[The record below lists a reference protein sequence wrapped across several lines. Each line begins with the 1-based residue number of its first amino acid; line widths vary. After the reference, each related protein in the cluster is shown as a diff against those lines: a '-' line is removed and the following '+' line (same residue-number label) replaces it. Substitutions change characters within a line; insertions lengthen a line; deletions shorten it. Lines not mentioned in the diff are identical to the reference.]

1 MISKLTEI
9 ALNRRY
15 VVLALAILAN
25 IFGYQCFKALPI
37 EAYPDI
43 ADTLVDVIT
52 QYPGRA
58 AEEIEKQV
66 TIPVERQ
73 LNGVPGVTVM
83 RSKSVFGLSL
93 VTLIF
98 KDGTDDYFARQRVLE
113 RLGQVTLPNNVTP
126 VLAPLTSPIGEIYR
140 YILVGNGDDPMDLR
154 TLNSWVVV
162 PYLKQVPGVEDVNVF
177 GGLTREYQVV
187 VDPEKMAHYNVTL
200 AQVTAALQGNNANTG
215 GSFIERG
222 DFSLI
227 VRGIGQ
233 IQTTDDI
240 ANVVVTAQNRTPLY
254 VRDILYAPAGEPK
267 ATARIGAFPRNGI
280 FGINDR
286 PDAVS
291 GIVLLRRGEN
301 PSKVLEGVHRMVE
314 HLNSTVLPRG
324 VRLIPYY
331 DRTEVIGNTVS
342 TVARTLSEGLTLVA
356 VVLIL
361 LLGNVRAAIIVALT
375 IPFSLLFAFACME
388 RLGVPANLIS
398 LGAIDFGIIV
408 DGAIVM
414 VENIIRRCGT
424 DRTDR
429 GLLDVARDAMHE
441 VERPLFFSA
450 TIIMTAYLPL
460 FAFERIERKLFT
472 PMAITVAFAMLGALI
487 MALLLAPPILTIV
500 YRRRVEDW
508 ENPALVIVRRGYI
521 WLLGHFVRMRVLV
534 LGVAT
539 GLIVFSLFV
548 GALIGREFLPYL
560 DEGSLW
566 VQISLPAGVNLGEA
580 KKIADRYREIVNG
593 FQEEVTCVTTQLG
606 RNDDGTDP
614 WAFNHIESYVGL
626 KHYSLWP
633 PRETK
638 PQLVERMRKRIRDSI
653 PGIDFDF
660 SQPMIDGVNDKV
672 GGAHSPIVLKVFG
685 DDLDELYRLADRAME
700 ALEGVPGA
708 TGIALDQDR
717 AIPQV
722 HIVTDRPAIARYAV
736 NASDVNAIVDTAIGG
751 QSVTQVIDG
760 DRSFG
765 LSVRYAE
772 PTRDSVEKLRSILV
786 SAPQGVKVP
795 LGQLAEIAVK
805 PGAAVISRERNRRHL
820 TIKCSVEGRDQ
831 DGFVAEARVAV
842 DKALT
847 PRSSA
852 IELVWGGQF
861 ENQERAQARMR
872 VIVPMTLAIIF
883 LLLFAAFGTVKHA
896 LLILSNVP
904 FALVGGILALYLR
917 DIHLSVSAAVGF
929 IALFGVAVQ
938 NGVVLVAHLNELREA
953 RPDLSLD
960 EAIVR
965 GAKER
970 FRATVL
976 MAGVAMLGLIP
987 AALATGVGSD
997 VQRPLAT
1004 VVVGGLLS
1012 STLLTL
1018 FVLPPLYRLFER
1030 DTRSDA

>member
-9 ALNRRY
+9 ALDRRY

-25 IFGYQCFKALPI
+25 IFGYQCFRALPV

-66 TIPVERQ
+66 TIPIERQ

-98 KDGTDDYFARQRVLE
+98 KDGTDEYFARQRVLE
-113 RLGQVTLPNNVTP
+113 RLGQVSLPPNVTP

-140 YILVGNGDDPMDLR
+140 YIVVGNGDDPMDLR
-154 TLNSWVVV
+154 TLNSWVIV
-162 PYLKQVPGVEDVNVF
+162 PYLKQVQGVEDVNVF

-233 IQTTDDI
+233 IQTTADI

-254 VRDILYAPAGEPK
+254 VRDI
-267 ATARIGAFPRNGI
+267 ATVRVGAFPRNGI

-286 PDAVS
+286 PDTVS

-301 PSKVLEGVHRMVE
+301 PSHVLEGVHKIVKD
-314 HLNSTVLPRG
+314 LNGHILPRG
-324 VRLIPYY
+324 VRVIPYY

-361 LLGNVRAAIIVALT
+361 ALGNVRAALIVAFT

-408 DGAIVM
+408 DSAIVM

-424 DRTDR
+424 DRSDR
-429 GLLDVARDAMHE
+429 SLLEIARDAMHE

-460 FAFERIERKLFT
+460 FAFERIEKKLFT

-487 MALLLAPPILTIV
+487 MALLLAPPLLAIAFRKRI
-500 YRRRVEDW
+500 EDW
-508 ENPALVIVRRGYI
+508 ENPLLVYARRGYV
-521 WLLGHFVRMRVLV
+521 WLLGYFVRFRVLV
-534 LGVAT
+534 LGVAI
-539 GLIVFSLFV
+539 GLVVFSLFI
-548 GALIGREFLPYL
+548 GGRIGREFLPYL

-566 VQISLPAGVNLGEA
+566 VQVTLPAGVKLDEA
-580 KKIADRYREIVNG
+580 KKIADRYREVVSG

-633 PRETK
+633 KGETK
-638 PQLVERMRKRIRDSI
+638 PQLVERLRKRISDSI

-672 GGAHSPIVLKVFG
+672 GGAHSPIVLKIFG
-685 DDLDELYRLADRAME
+685 DDLDELYRLADRSME
-700 ALEGVPGA
+700 ALGTVPGA
-708 TGIALDQDR
+708 TGVALDQDR
-717 AIPQV
+717 SIPQV
-722 HIVTDRPAIARYAV
+722 HIITDRAAIARYAV

-751 QSVTQVIDG
+751 QSVTQIIDG
-760 DRSFG
+760 DRNFG
-765 LSVRYAE
+765 LSVRYME
-772 PTRDSVEKLRSILV
+772 PARDSVDRLKTILV
-786 SAPQGVKVP
+786 AAPSNVKVP
-795 LGQLAEIAVK
+795 LGQLADIGVK

-831 DGFVAEARVAV
+831 DGFVADARVAV
-842 DKALT
+842 DKALED
-847 PRSSA
+847 RSER
-852 IELVWGGQF
+852 IQLVWGGQF
-861 ENQERAQARMR
+861 ENQQRAQDRML
-872 VIVPMTLAIIF
+872 VILPMTLAIIF
-883 LLLFAAFGTVKHA
+883 LLLFATFGTIKHA

-938 NGVVLVAHLNELREA
+938 NGLVLVAHLNALREA
-953 RPDLSLD
+953 DPSMGLD
-960 EAIVR
+960 EAILR

-987 AALATGVGSD
+987 AAVATGVGSD

-1018 FVLPPLYRLFER
+1018 FVLPPLYRLFES
-1030 DTRSDA
+1030 DTRSAA

>member
-1 MISKLTEI
+1 MISKLTEV
-9 ALNRRY
+9 ALDRRY

-25 IFGYQCFKALPI
+25 IFGWQCFKALPV

-66 TIPVERQ
+66 TIPIERT

-113 RLGQVTLPNNVTP
+113 RLGQVTLPANVTP

-140 YILVGNGDDPMDLR
+140 YILVGNGDDSMDLR

-162 PYLKQVPGVEDVNVF
+162 PHLKQVQGVEDVNVF

-215 GSFIERG
+215 GSFVERG
-222 DFSLI
+222 DMALI

-233 IQTTDDI
+233 IQTTADI
-240 ANVVVTAQNRTPLY
+240 ANVVVAAQNRTPLY
-254 VRDILYAPAGEPK
+254 VRDV
-267 ATARIGAFPRNGI
+267 ATVRVGAFPRHGV

-301 PSKVLEGVHRMVE
+301 PSQVLEGVHAMVAD
-314 HLNSTVLPRG
+314 LNERVLPRG

-342 TVARTLSEGLTLVA
+342 TVSRTLSEGLTLVA
-356 VVLIL
+356 
-361 LLGNVRAAIIVALT
+361 IV
-375 IPFSLLFAFACME
+375 C
-388 RLGVPANLIS
+388 
-398 LGAIDFGIIV
+398 
-408 DGAIVM
+408 
-414 VENIIRRCGT
+414 
-424 DRTDR
+424 
-429 GLLDVARDAMHE
+429 
-441 VERPLFFSA
+441 
-450 TIIMTAYLPL
+450 
-460 FAFERIERKLFT
+460 
-472 PMAITVAFAMLGALI
+472 
-487 MALLLAPPILTIV
+487 
-500 YRRRVEDW
+500 RRRIQDW
-508 ENPALVIVRRGYI
+508 ENPVLVLARRGYV
-521 WLLGHFVRMRVLV
+521 WLLGAFIRMRVLV
-534 LGVAT
+534 LGVAI
-539 GLIVFSLFV
+539 GLFAFSLFV
-548 GALIGREFLPYL
+548 GSQIGREFLPYL

-566 VQISLPAGVNLGEA
+566 VQLSLPAGVSLTEA
-580 KKIADRYREIVNG
+580 KKIADRYREVVSG
-593 FQEEVTCVTTQLG
+593 FTDEVTCVTTQLG

-633 PRETK
+633 HGETK
-638 PQLVERMRKRIRDSI
+638 PELVERLRKKIEESV
-653 PGIDFDF
+653 PGIAFDF

-672 GGAHSPIVLKVFG
+672 GGAHSPIVLKVYG
-685 DDLDELYRLADRAME
+685 DDLDELYQLADRAME
-700 ALEGVPGA
+700 ALDSVPGSSA
-708 TGIALDQDR
+708 VSLDQDR
-717 AIPQV
+717 SIPQV
-722 HIVTDRPAIARYAV
+722 HIVTDRAAIARYAV

-765 LSVRYAE
+765 LSVRYQE
-772 PTRDSVEKLRSILV
+772 PARDSVEKLRSILV
-786 SAPQGVKVP
+786 SAPSNVKVP
-795 LGQLAEIAVK
+795 LGQLAEIAVR

-831 DGFVAEARVAV
+831 DGFVADAREAV
-842 DKALT
+842 DKALADRAPT
-847 PRSSA
+847 
-852 IELVWGGQF
+852 IGLVWGGQF
-861 ENQERAQARMR
+861 ENQERAQARMK
-872 VIVPMTLAIIF
+872 VILPMTLAIIF

-938 NGVVLVAHLNELREA
+938 NGVVLVAHINGLRERHPEA
-953 RPDLSLD
+953 SLD
-960 EAIVR
+960 EAILR
-965 GAKER
+965 GSKER
-970 FRATVL
+970 FRATIL

-987 AALATGVGSD
+987 AAVATGVGSD

-1030 DTRSDA
+1030 DHGSH

>member
-1 MISKLTEI
+1 MISKLTEV
-9 ALNRRY
+9 ALDRRY

-25 IFGYQCFKALPI
+25 IFGWQCFKALPV

-66 TIPVERQ
+66 TIPVERT

-113 RLGQVTLPNNVTP
+113 RLGQVTLPANVTP

-140 YILVGNGDDPMDLR
+140 YILVGNGDDAMDLR

-162 PYLKQVPGVEDVNVF
+162 PHLKQVQGVEDVNVF

-215 GSFIERG
+215 GSFVERG
-222 DFSLI
+222 DMALI

-233 IQTTDDI
+233 IQTTADI
-240 ANVVVTAQNRTPLY
+240 ANVVVAAQNRTPLY
-254 VRDILYAPAGEPK
+254 VRDV
-267 ATARIGAFPRNGI
+267 ATVRVGAFPRNGV

-301 PSKVLEGVHRMVE
+301 PSQVLEGVHAMVAD
-314 HLNSTVLPRG
+314 LNERVLPRG

-331 DRTEVIGNTVS
+331 DRTEVIHNTVS
-342 TVARTLSEGLTLVA
+342 TVSRTLSEGLTLVA
-356 VVLIL
+356 IVLIL
-361 LLGNVRAAIIVALT
+361 ILGNVRAALIVAAT
-375 IPFSLLFAFACME
+375 IPFALLFAFACME

-408 DGAIVM
+408 DSTIVM
-414 VENIIRRCGT
+414 VENIVRRSGT
-424 DRTDR
+424 EDAERS
-429 GLLDVARDAMHE
+429 LLEVARDAMHE

-472 PMAITVAFAMLGALI
+472 PMAITVAFAMLGALV
-487 MALLLAPPILTIV
+487 MALLLAPPLVAIV
-500 YRRRVEDW
+500 CRRRIQDW
-508 ENPALVIVRRGYI
+508 ENPVLVLARRGYV
-521 WLLGHFVRMRVLV
+521 WLLGAFIRMRVLV
-534 LGVAT
+534 LGVAI
-539 GLIVFSLFV
+539 GLIAF
-548 GALIGREFLPYL
+548 ALILGSVIGREFLPYL

-566 VQISLPAGVNLGEA
+566 VQLSLPAGVSLTEA
-580 KKIADRYREIVNG
+580 KKIADKYREVVSG

-633 PRETK
+633 HGETK
-638 PQLVERMRKRIRDSI
+638 PELVERLRKRIEESV
-653 PGIDFDF
+653 PGIAFDF

-672 GGAHSPIVLKVFG
+672 GGAHSPIVLKVYG

-700 ALEGVPGA
+700 ALDSVPGSSA
-708 TGIALDQDR
+708 VSLDQDR
-717 AIPQV
+717 SIPQV
-722 HIVTDRPAIARYAV
+722 HIVTDRAAIARYAV

-765 LSVRYAE
+765 LSVRFQE
-772 PTRDSVEKLRSILV
+772 PARDSVEKLRSILV
-786 SAPQGVKVP
+786 SAPSNVKVP
-795 LGQLAEIAVK
+795 LGQLAEIAVR

-831 DGFVAEARVAV
+831 DGFVADAREAV
-842 DKALT
+842 DKALAD
-847 PRSSA
+847 RSPT
-852 IELVWGGQF
+852 IGLVWGGQF
-861 ENQERAQARMR
+861 ENQERAQARMK
-872 VIVPMTLAIIF
+872 VILPMTLAIIF

-938 NGVVLVAHLNELREA
+938 NGVVLVAHINGLRERHPEA
-953 RPDLSLD
+953 SLD
-960 EAIVR
+960 EAILR
-965 GAKER
+965 GSKER
-970 FRATVL
+970 FRATIL

-987 AALATGVGSD
+987 AAVATGVGSD

-1030 DTRSDA
+1030 DHGSH

>member
-1 MISKLTEI
+1 MISKLTEV
-9 ALNRRY
+9 ALDRRY

-25 IFGYQCFKALPI
+25 IFGWQCFKALPV

-66 TIPVERQ
+66 TIPVERI

-93 VTLIF
+93 ITLIF

-113 RLGQVTLPNNVTP
+113 RLGQVTLPANVTP
-126 VLAPLTSPIGEIYR
+126 VLAPLTSPIGEIHR

-162 PYLKQVPGVEDVNVF
+162 PHLKQVQGVEDVNVF

-215 GSFIERG
+215 GSFVERG
-222 DFSLI
+222 DMALI

-233 IQTTDDI
+233 IQTTADI

-254 VRDILYAPAGEPK
+254 VRDIASV
-267 ATARIGAFPRNGI
+267 RIGAFPRNGV

-301 PSKVLEGVHRMVE
+301 PSQVLEGVHAMVQD
-314 HLNSTVLPRG
+314 LNDRVLPRG

-331 DRTEVIGNTVS
+331 DRTEVIHNTVS
-342 TVARTLSEGLTLVA
+342 TVSRTLSEGLTLVA
-356 VVLIL
+356 IVLIL
-361 LLGNVRAAIIVALT
+361 ILGNVRAALIVAAT
-375 IPFSLLFAFACME
+375 IPFALLFAFACME

-408 DGAIVM
+408 DSTIVM
-414 VENIIRRCGT
+414 VENIVRRSGT
-424 DRTDR
+424 DDAEHS
-429 GLLDVARDAMHE
+429 LLQIARDAMHE

-487 MALLLAPPILTIV
+487 MALLLAPPLVTIV
-500 YRRRVEDW
+500 CRRRIQDW
-508 ENPALVIVRRGYI
+508 ENPLLVLARRGYV
-521 WLLGHFVRMRVLV
+521 WLLGAFLRMRVLV
-534 LGVAT
+534 LGVAI
-539 GLIVFSLFV
+539 GLIAFSLSV
-548 GALIGREFLPYL
+548 GSQIGREFLPYL

-566 VQISLPAGVNLGEA
+566 VQLSLPAGVSLTEA
-580 KKIADRYREIVNG
+580 KKIADRYREVVG
-593 FQEEVTCVTTQLG
+593 SFSDEVTCVTTQLG

-633 PRETK
+633 HGETK
-638 PQLVERMRKRIRDSI
+638 AELVERMRKKIDESV
-653 PGIDFDF
+653 PGIAFDF

-672 GGAHSPIVLKVFG
+672 GGAHSPIVLKVYG

-700 ALEGVPGA
+700 ALDGVPGA
-708 TGIALDQDR
+708 SDVSLDQDR

-722 HIVTDRPAIARYAV
+722 HIVTDRAAIARYAV

-765 LSVRYAE
+765 LSLRYQE
-772 PTRDSVEKLRSILV
+772 PARDSVEKLRSILV
-786 SAPQGVKVP
+786 SAPSNVKVP
-795 LGQLAEIAVK
+795 LGQLAEISVR

-831 DGFVAEARVAV
+831 DGFVADAREAVE
-842 DKALT
+842 KALSD
-847 PRSSA
+847 RSPT
-852 IELVWGGQF
+852 IGLVWGGQF
-861 ENQERAQARMR
+861 ENQERAQARMK
-872 VIVPMTLAIIF
+872 VILPMTLAIIF

-938 NGVVLVAHLNELREA
+938 NGVVLVAHINTLRERHPEA
-953 RPDLSLD
+953 SLD
-960 EAIVR
+960 EAILR
-965 GAKER
+965 GSKER
-970 FRATVL
+970 FRATIL

-987 AALATGVGSD
+987 AAVATGVGSD

-1018 FVLPPLYRLFER
+1018 FVLPPLYRLFEHE
-1030 DTRSDA
+1030 RS